1 MRRIPG
7 MKFQTGD
14 LLPARRKL
22 RTEIAV
28 DSGHSRFS
36 DCAPIQV
43 LKTGDIYLIQIMKIF
58 NPKAGFS
65 IRKM

>member
-1 MRRIPG
+1 

-28 DSGHSRFS
+28 DSGHSWFS
-36 DCAPIQV
+36 DGAPIWV
-43 LKTGDIYLIQIMKIF
+43 LKTGKIHLIQIIKIF
-58 NPKAGFS
+58 N
-65 IRKM
+65 RKTGISLPIK